1 MRVLYILFIVNAIF
15 TIINLAVGNYE
26 VAAFNGIAAIV
37 AFIAD
42 RQL

>member
-1 MRVLYILFIVNAIF
+1 MRVLQILFILNVIF
-15 TIINLAVGNYE
+15 AIINLATGSYD